1 MKTARFLTT
10 MMTVMFFC
18 LTIGQVNARKNDN
31 LIKNTEQVNGL
42 VVSET
47 IYKNNDGL
55 LSNYVKHNYSRDNQG
70 RIVEQEDLLWQDN
83 QWTKSTKIVHEFMGK
98 QTTTY
103 YYQWNKTAKAYK
115 LVPEMTTSV
124 DQ

>member
-1 MKTARFLTT
+1 MKTARFLAT
-10 MMTVMFFC
+10 MMTLMFFC
-18 LTIGQVNARKNDN
+18 LTIGQVNARKNNN
-31 LIKNTEQVNGL
+31 LIKNTQEVNGL

-55 LSNYVKHNYSRDNQG
+55 LSNYVKHNYARDNQG
-70 RIVEQEDLLWQDN
+70 RIVEQEDLVWKNN
-83 QWTKSTKIVHEFMGK
+83 QWSKSAKLTHEFKGK

-103 YYQWNKTAKAYK
+103 YYKWNKLKGDYVLA
-115 LVPEMTTSV
+115 PEMTTSV